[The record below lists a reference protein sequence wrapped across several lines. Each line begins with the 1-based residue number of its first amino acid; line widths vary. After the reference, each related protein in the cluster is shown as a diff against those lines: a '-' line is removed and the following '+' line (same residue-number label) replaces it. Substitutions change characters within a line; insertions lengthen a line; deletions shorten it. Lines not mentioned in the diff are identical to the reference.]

1 MSIKIT
7 NKENIHMKSKTMEEH
22 RKKSP
27 IKVSC
32 GVITLSDTKYK
43 DEKEGKFTDTSGK
56 LIIAKINEKYEI
68 NSYKIIPDEKNQLLD
83 TVEEMIKQNID
94 IIFTTG
100 GTGISSRDIT
110 IETLEPLFE
119 KKLLGFGEVF
129 RGKTYEELGSG
140 AILSRA
146 TAGIYKKTII
156 FSMPGSPNAVKLGI
170 SIVIDELTHLKK
182 HLKE

>member
-1 MSIKIT
+1 
-7 NKENIHMKSKTMEEH
+7 MKSETMEEH

-27 IKVSC
+27 IKMGC
-32 GVITLSDTKYK
+32 GVITLSDSKFK
-43 DEKEGKFTDTSGK
+43 DEKNGEKTDTSGK
-56 LIIAKINEKYEI
+56 LIIEKLKEKYEVD
-68 NSYKIIPDEKNQLLD
+68 SYKIIPDEKYQLLE
-83 TVEEMIKQNID
+83 TVEEMINKNID

-100 GTGISSRDIT
+100 GTGIENRDIT

-119 KKLLGFGEVF
+119 KKLAGFGEIF
-129 RGKTYEELGSG
+129 RSKTYEELGSG

-146 TAGIYKKTII
+146 TAGVYKKTII

-170 SIVIDELTHLKK
+170 SIIINELPHLKK

>member
-1 MSIKIT
+1 
-7 NKENIHMKSKTMEEH
+7 MKSETMEEH

-32 GVITLSDTKYK
+32 GVITLSDTKFK
-43 DEKEGKFTDTSGK
+43 DEKSGK
-56 LIIAKINEKYEI
+56 DTDISGNLIVKKLSEKYQMD
-68 NSYKIIPDEKNQLLD
+68 SYKIIPDEEKQLSKTIED
-83 TVEEMIKQNID
+83 MIDQNID

-100 GTGISSRDIT
+100 GTGIGSRDIT
-110 IETLEPLFE
+110 IETVEPLFE
-119 KKLLGFGEVF
+119 KELKGFGEIF
-129 RGKTYEELGSG
+129 RIKSYEELGSG

-146 TAGIYKKTII
+146 TAGVYKETLI

-170 SIVIDELTHLKK
+170 SIVVDELAHLKK

>member
-1 MSIKIT
+1 L
-7 NKENIHMKSKTMEEH
+7 KSETMEEH

-32 GVITLSDTKYK
+32 GVITLSDTKFK
-43 DEKEGKFTDTSGK
+43 DEKNGRDTDISGNLIVKK
-56 LIIAKINEKYEI
+56 LSEKYQVD
-68 NSYKIIPDEKNQLLD
+68 SYKIIPDEEKQLSKTIED
-83 TVEEMIKQNID
+83 MIDQNID

-100 GTGISSRDIT
+100 GTGIGSRDIT
-110 IETLEPLFE
+110 IETVEPLFE
-119 KKLLGFGEVF
+119 KELKGFGEIF
-129 RGKTYEELGSG
+129 RLKSYEELGSG

-146 TAGIYKKTII
+146 TAGVYKETLI

>member
-1 MSIKIT
+1 
-7 NKENIHMKSKTMEEH
+7 MKSETMEEH
-22 RKKSP
+22 RKRSP

-32 GVITLSDTKYK
+32 GVITLSDSKYSDKK
-43 DEKEGKFTDTSGK
+43 DGELTDISGK
-56 LIIAKINEKYEI
+56 VIMEKINEKYEI
-68 NSYKIIPDEKNQLLD
+68 NSYKIIPDEKSQLLD
-83 TVEEMIKQNID
+83 TVDEMVKKDID

-100 GTGISSRDIT
+100 GTGIGSKDIA

-119 KKLLGFGEVF
+119 KKLPGFGEIF

-140 AILSRA
+140 AILSRS
-146 TAGIYKKTII
+146 TAGVYKKTII

-170 SIVIDELTHLKK
+170 SIIINELAHLKK